1 MIFAKVIGTVVAS
14 QKEENLTGKKLLL
27 CQETDSKGQ
36 GLQTFHVAVDVVGAG
51 ENDFVLIAVGSS
63 ARMTDATR
71 ESPIDAVIMAII
83 DSVQIDSSAASSS
96 KSAGKRNA

>member
-27 CQETDSKGQ
+27 CQETDSKGE

-71 ESPIDAVIMAII
+71 DSPIDAVIMAII
-83 DSVQIDSSAASSS
+83 DSVQLDTTNASS
-96 KSAGKRNA
+96 KAAGKKTT

>member
-27 CQETDSKGQ
+27 CQETDSKGE

-71 ESPIDAVIMAII
+71 DSPIDAVIMAII
-83 DSVQIDSSAASSS
+83 DSVQLDTADASS
-96 KSAGKRNA
+96 KAAGRKTK